1 MKRYVILKKIDNVW
15 YATKNRYTAKELE
28 VIVDK
33 HYNDD
38 VDFDLLDN
46 GECQGLEDGVIIVK
60 DDGRELDK
68 NGKYL
73 NDDLK
78 LETNTDLKYEI
89 ESKIS
94 EQNTN
99 ISNLEKR
106 STQIQNEILNNI
118 SELDNTKFTKEEIE
132 KGFYEIQ
139 KDKNSV
145 EKEQILIKESKQK
158 VENEIKNI
166 DIKFNNSIQELN
178 FKQSKLNFLIETEKE
193 KLKSKYQQVSFGKKS

>member
-38 VDFDLLDN
+38 VDFELLND

-78 LETNTDLKYEI
+78 LETNTELEKGLNYLVGMPI
-89 ESKIS
+89 FFIGIF
-94 EQNTN
+94 TN
-99 ISNLEKR
+99 IMSIDTAILLTFIWVALVHFAIVPNINNNKENPK
-106 STQIQNEILNNI
+106 SYNELQE
-118 SELDNTKFTKEEIE
+118 SAKEM
-132 KGFYEIQ
+132 Q
-139 KDKNSV
+139 K
-145 EKEQILIKESKQK
+145 QLP
-158 VENEIKNI
+158 ENHKAR
-166 DIKFNNSIQELN
+166 
-178 FKQSKLNFLIETEKE
+178 
-193 KLKSKYQQVSFGKKS
+193 GMM